1 MGLVSWTPDSEYE
14 VLKCTHTL
22 QEQEKIY
29 EQGVAKFRKKVLSK
43 KKINELDDNEWKI
56 LLELAA
62 EGACIE
68 QMRTLDK
75 AKQIEEREA
84 LEKAKKIINPEQ

>member
-29 EQGVAKFRKKVLSK
+29 KQGVAKFRKKVLSK
-43 KKINELDDNEWKI
+43 KNINELDDDEWRI
-56 LLELAA
+56 LLKLAA
-62 EGACIE
+62 EGACID
-68 QMRTLDK
+68 QMKTLDK